1 MTESILGAR
10 GHACPVACYISNVI
24 QWHKEFPSYYLV
36 SSTRFFQ
43 PFSLVFLLCQQFF
56 SVSVDSSQFF
66 CLAFR
71 WFSFAFFN
79 SILALL
85 ESQGP
90 TLSTSNPPQILPF
103 PPHHHHYYH
112 LHQFPSQLRHFHR
125 PFPKHFSSRSHTCWQ
140 LFRRRKRLVPQAV
153 LQVQANRPFTQ

>member
-90 TLSTSNPPQILPF
+90 TLSTSNPPPNTSVSTSSSPLLSPASVSISAEAL
-103 PPHHHHYYH
+103 
-112 LHQFPSQLRHFHR
+112 SQAI
-125 PFPKHFSSRSHTCWQ
+125 S
-140 LFRRRKRLVPQAV
+140 
-153 LQVQANRPFTQ
+153 